1 MDYINEI
8 ENGMVNIGQTDPDI
22 FSGGYTVPCEGHKLV
37 TLKNWEVVP
46 SKKIYT
52 EYAGKIEDTGR
63 ETKAYIA
70 LEYETESG
78 ERVPARI
85 YEKGVA
91 FFMGAIACQTAGIT
105 AGRKLSDVL
114 KYVSTHKI
122 DIWVSFSN
130 KYGAQ
135 VSYYA
140 PREEEI

>member
-8 ENGMVNIGQTDPDI
+8 ENGIVNIEQTDPDV
-22 FSGGYTVPCEGHKLV
+22 FSGGYTVPSEGHKLV
-37 TLKNWEVVP
+37 TLKTWEIVP

-63 ETKAYIA
+63 ETKAYIS
-70 LEYETESG
+70 LEYATESG
-78 ERVPARI
+78 EHIVARI

-91 FFMGAIACQTAGIT
+91 FFMGAIARQSNGVT

-122 DIWVSFSN
+122 DIWVSFSRE
-130 KYGAQ
+130 YGAQ

-140 PREEEI
+140 PRNEEI